1 MFNLSRRPT
10 MVKLIL
16 LVLFVDSVL
25 SQHRIRKQTGFLQI
39 VENLEYKKNMKE
51 NKNSFTKDSVGFT
64 CLPLCG
70 MSATFHNL
78 FPQKYIEQAFAYE
91 LNKATKNM
99 IKFMEREKE
108 KKKQKNIR
116 KIGMKNLNSNCRRGF
131 NSRFIRFS

>member
-1 MFNLSRRPT
+1 M
-10 MVKLIL
+10 
-16 LVLFVDSVL
+16 
-25 SQHRIRKQTGFLQI
+25 

-64 CLPLCG
+64 CLPLCD
-70 MSATFHNL
+70 MSATFHKV
-78 FPQKYIEQAFAYE
+78 FTQKYIEQAFAYE

-116 KIGMKNLNSNCRRGF
+116 KIGMKNLNSKCRRVF
-131 NSRFIRFS
+131 NSHFIRFS